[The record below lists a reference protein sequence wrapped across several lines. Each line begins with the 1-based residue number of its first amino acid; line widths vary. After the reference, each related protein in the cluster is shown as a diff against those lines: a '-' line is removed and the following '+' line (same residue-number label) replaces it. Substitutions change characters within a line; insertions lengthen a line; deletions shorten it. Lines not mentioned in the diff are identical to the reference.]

1 MLMLGLKGLKLM
13 LSVPLT
19 RMQSQ
24 NGPQIEPSIR
34 AARDTSASNNSNGTP
49 MTYIICPESGQGL

>member
-1 MLMLGLKGLKLM
+1 M

-34 AARDTSASNNSNGTP
+34 AARDTSASNNSKGTP